1 MAKKLY
7 VGNLSYSTDE
17 AELQNVFSQYGEVTS
32 VNIITDKMTGRAR
45 GFGFVEMATA
55 EGAQAAVEATNG
67 MELRGRQLRVN
78 EALEQNRERSG
89 GGRPRG
95 GNGGGF
101 GGGYRDRY

>member
-1 MAKKLY
+1 MANKLY

-55 EGAQAAVEATNG
+55 EGAKAAIEATNG

-78 EALEQNRERSG
+78 EALEQNRDRS

-95 GNGGGF
+95 GNGGGY